1 MNLRMILFDI
11 GNVLVELADA
21 SLISNLSRRDFSY
34 NYFWETWP
42 KIQGVID
49 FESGKTDSETF
60 SESVIDFYDLD
71 VSVDEFIS
79 VFRTGAKHK
88 YQGVDELLTRLSDS
102 YEIACLTNTNPIHW
116 PKIRD
121 EFGLGR
127 FFRKSY
133 VSYELG
139 LLKPDAKLFGHVL
152 NDTGFEA
159 NEVLF
164 VEDNINHVHMA
175 ESLGFICCHVDNFE
189 NAKVKIENMIQT
201 RGRAIRLFGVG
212 K

>member
-1 MNLRMILFDI
+1 MILFDV

-21 SLISNLSRRDFSY
+21 NLIRDLSSKDFSDS
-34 NYFWETWP
+34 YFWETWP

-49 FESGKTDSETF
+49 FESGKTDAEAF
-60 SESVIDFYDLD
+60 AASVIDFYDLKI
-71 VSVDEFIS
+71 SVDEFID
-79 VFRTGAKHK
+79 VFKSGAKQK
-88 YQGVDELLTRLSDS
+88 YRGVDELLTRLSNS

-116 PKIRD
+116 PKIGD

-139 LLKPDAKLFGHVL
+139 LLKPDAKLFAHVL

-159 NEVLF
+159 DQVLF
-164 VEDNINHVHMA
+164 VEDNIAHIQSA
-175 ESLGFICCHVDNFE
+175 ASLGFQCCHVASFAD
-189 NAKVKIENMIQT
+189 ARTKIEN
-201 RGRAIRLFGVG
+201 AI
-212 K
+212 